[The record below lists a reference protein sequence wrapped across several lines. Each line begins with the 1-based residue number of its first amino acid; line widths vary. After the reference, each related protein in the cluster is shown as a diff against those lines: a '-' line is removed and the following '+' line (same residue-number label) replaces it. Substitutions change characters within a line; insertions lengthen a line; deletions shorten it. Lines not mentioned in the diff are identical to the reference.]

1 MQVQATSRRHNKGT
15 RLAKRHSKQ
24 WESNIGLAGCGMG
37 LKIEAERG
45 IREIFKA
52 RYGIKIG
59 RHDRNTLRFE
69 GRIRDRTGIDGIIIR
84 LKLRFTDLRDIRE
97 YQFALETGLINAPL

>member
-1 MQVQATSRRHNKGT
+1 
-15 RLAKRHSKQ
+15 
-24 WESNIGLAGCGMG
+24 MG
-37 LKIEAERG
+37 LKIEAECG

-52 RYGIKIG
+52 RCRIKIG
-59 RHDRNTLRFE
+59 RRDRNTLRFE
-69 GRIRDRTGIDGIIIR
+69 GGIRDRTGIDGIIIR